1 MRSIQQRS
9 ESTSLGRPREF
20 DLDTAL
26 EAAMLVFWRK
36 GYEGASMSDLTASL
50 GVTKPSLYAAFG
62 AKEDLFLAVLDRY
75 DKRTAHFLSG
85 SIRAATAREVA
96 VGLLRGAAE
105 FHANPDNPPGCLMVQ
120 GALVGSDAGDAAR
133 RETRNR
139 RDRLREAIQER
150 LERALDEND
159 LPSGA
164 DPGALARYLVA
175 VMRGMAVEAASGA
188 GAAELHEIVDVALAA
203 WPASKKHRRR
213 IEELPSLRSKTSK
226 TVSKR
231 SPRS

>member
-1 MRSIQQRS
+1 MRPIQRRS
-9 ESTSLGRPREF
+9 EPAPLGRPREF
-20 DLDTAL
+20 DLDMAL

-75 DKRTAHFLSG
+75 DKRTAHFLAG

-96 VGLLRGAAE
+96 VGLLRGVAE
-105 FHANPDNPPGCLMVQ
+105 FHANPANPPGCLMVQ

-133 RETRNR
+133 RETRDR

-150 LERALDEND
+150 LECALDKND
-159 LPSGA
+159 LPPGA
-164 DPGALARYLVA
+164 DPRALARYLVA

-188 GAAELHEIVDVALAA
+188 GAAELHEIVDVALTA
-203 WPASKKHRRR
+203 WPALKKQRRR
-213 IEELPSLRSKTSK
+213 VENLSSLRSKA
-226 TVSKR
+226 VSKASAR
-231 SPRS
+231 S

>member
-1 MRSIQQRS
+1 MLSSRELPEIAP
-9 ESTSLGRPREF
+9 LGRPREF

-62 AKEDLFLAVLDRY
+62 AKEQLFRAVLDRY

-105 FHANPDNPPGCLMVQ
+105 FHANPANPPGCLMVQ
-120 GALVGSDAGDAAR
+120 GALVGSDTAGSAR
-133 RETRNR
+133 RETRDR
-139 RDRLREAIQER
+139 RNRLREAIEER
-150 LERALDEND
+150 LERALREDD
-159 LPSGA
+159 LSPGA
-164 DPGALARYLVA
+164 DPAALARYLVA
-175 VMRGMAVEAASGA
+175 VIRGMAVEAAGGA
-188 GAAELHEIVDVALAA
+188 DATELNEIVDVALTA
-203 WPASKKHRRR
+203 WPASRKRRR
-213 IEELPSLRSKTSK
+213 RVGELH
-226 TVSKR
+226 
-231 SPRS
+231 

>member
-1 MRSIQQRS
+1 M
-9 ESTSLGRPREF
+9 TLGRPREF

-36 GYEGASMSDLTASL
+36 GYEGASMSDLTAAL

-62 AKEDLFLAVLDRY
+62 AKEDLFRAVLDRY
-75 DKRTAHFLSG
+75 DQRTAHFLSG

-105 FHANPDNPPGCLMVQ
+105 FHTNPANPPGCLMVQ
-120 GALVGSDAGDAAR
+120 GALVGSDASDAAR
-133 RETRNR
+133 RETRDR

-150 LERALDEND
+150 LERALQEDD
-159 LPSGA
+159 LP
-164 DPGALARYLVA
+164 PGAHPKALASYLVA

-188 GAAELHEIVDVALAA
+188 GATELHEIVDVALTT
-203 WPASKKHRRR
+203 WPG
-213 IEELPSLRSKTSK
+213 
-226 TVSKR
+226 
-231 SPRS
+231 

>member
-1 MRSIQQRS
+1 MRLSRQPS
-9 ESTSLGRPREF
+9 ESAPLGRPREF
-20 DLDTAL
+20 DLEAAL

-62 AKEDLFLAVLDRY
+62 AKEDLFRAVLDRY

-85 SIRAATAREVA
+85 SIRAVTAREVA

-105 FHANPDNPPGCLMVQ
+105 FHANPANPPGCLMVQ
-120 GALVGSDAGDAAR
+120 GALVGSDASDAAR

-159 LPSGA
+159 LPPGA
-164 DPGALARYLVA
+164 DPRALARYLVA

-188 GAAELHEIVDVALAA
+188 GAAELHEIVDVALTA
-203 WPASKKHRRR
+203 WPASKKHGRHVERSA
-213 IEELPSLRSKTSK
+213 SLRSKTSRNVGK
-226 TVSKR
+226 APAR
-231 SPRS
+231 S